1 MISEKPLIT
10 AIEENSINN
19 PPVQAAEEIQTT
31 GVTFQINN
39 AKTYVPVVT
48 LLINDAIKFL
58 QNIKQWFRIIISWNK
73 YRFEITTQPKNNN
86 LD

>member
-58 QNIKQWFRIIISWNK
+58 QNIKQ
-73 YRFEITTQPKNNN
+73 
-86 LD
+86 